1 VVNGNNSCGCGK
13 CSEATWRNIAP
24 RRAKG
29 AQCKYCVLWGGGG
42 EGKTKSIISL
52 GGLHLFLFLWEWW
65 KIIPPRKERG
75 GMCKIFFWGGG
86 GGEEYNVK
94 YHLCTGPSSIFIFV
108 AVKRGLVNGVFKLKC
123 SSMGKT
129 SF

>member
-13 CSEATWRNIAP
+13 CSEATWRNISP
-24 RRAKG
+24 RRRRGEEWKLCG
-29 AQCKYCVLWGGGG
+29 LW
-42 EGKTKSIISL
+42 
-52 GGLHLFLFLWEWW
+52 
-65 KIIPPRKERG
+65 
-75 GMCKIFFWGGG
+75 GG